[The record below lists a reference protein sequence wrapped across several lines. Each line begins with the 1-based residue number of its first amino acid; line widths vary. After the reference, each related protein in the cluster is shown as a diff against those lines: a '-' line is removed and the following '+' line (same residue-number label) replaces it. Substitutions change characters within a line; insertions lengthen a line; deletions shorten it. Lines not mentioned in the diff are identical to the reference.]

1 MWAAFILWLCLMPGK
16 DLPSVTIWEADKI
29 GHFGVY
35 IVLSF
40 LMFYGWIKQSTA
52 SWFRTNTF
60 FKILLITSCYGFAV
74 EVMQELLTVDR
85 HFDLLDALANAAG
98 AVAGCFI
105 SVKLIK

>member
-52 SWFRTNTF
+52 SWFRTNAF

-74 EVMQELLTVDR
+74 EVMQEFLTTDR
-85 HFDLLDALANAAG
+85 HFDLLDALANTAG
-98 AVAGCFI
+98 AITGCFV